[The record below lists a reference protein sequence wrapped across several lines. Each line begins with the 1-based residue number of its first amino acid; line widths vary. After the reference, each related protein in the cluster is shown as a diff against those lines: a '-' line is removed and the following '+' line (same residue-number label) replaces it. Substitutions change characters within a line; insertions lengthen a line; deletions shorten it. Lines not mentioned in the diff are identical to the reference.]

1 MALSSVPFALQ
12 NTAHSAEIFRQ
23 AVSSLLPNA
32 GGIQQPGDFNVTQTG
47 TPSMAVSV
55 SVGRCWIPG
64 TNVSN
69 LSGQTYSKQG
79 MYFGLNDAAVTKTI
93 AASDPTNPRIDVVY
107 LCVKDSF
114 YSGATDSIDLYV
126 VTGTP
131 AATPVEP
138 TVPANSIALATI
150 AVAANATTIVNANIT
165 MKSLFY
171 VGEGVAVSVTPNALY
186 TSATGFRSVKV
197 RRVRNRAVLN
207 GAFTNVGTTTWT
219 AGTNYTL
226 GTLPSGYAPPA
237 NQAERFPI
245 TWATT
250 SGSNPVPG
258 WAGIDS
264 TGNITFALS
273 STISGAAANLY
284 IMSVSHTWDVI

>member
-1 MALSSVPFALQ
+1 MAINAAPFALK
-12 NTAHSAEIFRQ
+12 NLGLDAEPLRQ
-23 AVSSLLPNA
+23 AVASLVPNA
-32 GGIQQPGDFNVTQTG
+32 GGITQTGDFPVTQT
-47 TPSMAVSV
+47 TVPSLGV
-55 SVGRCWIPG
+55 SVGVGRAWMPG
-64 TNVSN
+64 TDVANYA
-69 LSGQTYSKQG
+69 GQTYSAQG
-79 MYFGLNDAAVTKTI
+79 QYFALNDAAVTVNLAT
-93 AASDPTNPRIDVVY
+93 ANATNPRIDTIYIGTV
-107 LCVKDSF
+107 DTF
-114 YSGATDSIDLYV
+114 YGGATDIIKIDK

-131 AATPVEP
+131 AASPVAPAAP
-138 TVPANSIALATI
+138 TNSITLATV

-165 MKSLFY
+165 AATNFV
-171 VGEGVAVSVTPNALY
+171 VGEDVAKTVTPNGLY
-186 TSATGFRSVKV
+186 TSASGFRPVKV

-219 AGTNYTL
+219 AGVNYTL
-226 GTLPSGYAPPA
+226 GTLPAGFAPPSG
-237 NQAERFPI
+237 QAERFPI

-258 WAGIDS
+258 WAGVDS